1 VFVLY
6 ILNKSGGNMEKNT
19 GLLVGCLVF
28 LAVLNLVGFFVL
40 GSHNV
45 DEQALADKVTA
56 QVIKNLPEAPAM
68 PTAAEIAA
76 QIVVPEAPSAPAV
89 TAPEFTENEK
99 VNDLWENLYSDQ
111 IDELETEA
119 YNVAVSELEKK
130 DFKFLENFLEGSI
143 VGFDELKSVSH
154 YELDDCDVN
163 VVNLGLDEDEDKV
176 ATVNCDLK
184 VKYSLL
190 EGTDNDFKKTVELE
204 ATVTFDQGDFED
216 EDVELVF
223 A

>member
-1 VFVLY
+1 
-6 ILNKSGGNMEKNT
+6 
-19 GLLVGCLVF
+19 
-28 LAVLNLVGFFVL
+28 
-40 GSHNV
+40 
-45 DEQALADKVTA
+45 VT
-56 QVIKNLPEAPAM
+56 V
-68 PTAAEIAA
+68 
-76 QIVVPEAPSAPAV
+76 
-89 TAPEFTENEK
+89 PEFTENEK

-130 DFKFLENFLEGSI
+130 EFRSLENFLKEGI
-143 VGFDELKSVSH
+143 TDFDELKSVSN

-176 ATVNCDLK
+176 ATVSCDLK

-190 EGTDNDFKKTVELE
+190 EGSDNDFKKKVKSE
-204 ATVTFDQGDFED
+204 ATVTFDQGDFSD
-216 EDVELVF
+216 EDVEIVF

>member
-1 VFVLY
+1 
-6 ILNKSGGNMEKNT
+6 MEKNSKLLI
-19 GLLVGCLVF
+19 GLIVA
-28 LAVLNLVGFFVL
+28 LAIVNVVGFFVL
-40 GSHNV
+40 GSNQGI
-45 DEQALADKVTA
+45 DEQALANKVTA
-56 QVIKNLPEAPAM
+56 QVISQMPTPEPG

-76 QIVVPEAPSAPAV
+76 LITVPEAPSAPAV
-89 TAPEFTENEK
+89 TVPEFTENEK

-130 DFKFLENFLEGSI
+130 EFRSLENFLKEGI
-143 VGFDELKSVSH
+143 TDFDELKSVSN

-176 ATVNCDLK
+176 ATVSCDLK

-190 EGTDNDFKKTVELE
+190 EGSDNDFKKKVKSE

-216 EDVELVF
+216 EDVEIVF